1 MNHPCECFPL
11 GDSALML
18 CFGDRISPKINLIV
32 HTAAKQVLEA
42 ASPEIIEI
50 VPAYT
55 TLTVYY
61 DPCQIQSATPYEALK
76 EKILNLLQ
84 TLKVGQTNV
93 GNLVEIPVC
102 YESSFAPDLDRVA
115 KHCRL
120 KTEKVIDLHTSATY
134 DVYFL
139 GFAPG
144 FPFLGGMNERLS
156 IHRLE
161 NPRLSIPAGSVGIAG
176 EQTGIYPLSTPGG
189 WQLIGHTPVSL
200 VDFSNDHPTLLKPGD
215 RVKFTAISSRE
226 HQEMEAQ
233 R

>member
-11 GDSALML
+11 GDSALLL

-32 HTAAKQVLEA
+32 HTAAKQLLESA
-42 ASPEIIEI
+42 YPEIIEM

-55 TLTVYY
+55 TLTIYY
-61 DPCQIQSATPYEALK
+61 DPCRIQSATPYEALK
-76 EKILNLLQ
+76 EKMLNALK
-84 TLKVGQTNV
+84 TLKVDDTSA
-93 GNLVEIPVC
+93 GNHVEIPVC
-102 YESSFAPDLDRVA
+102 YESDFAPDLERVA

-120 KTEKVIDLHTSATY
+120 SPEEVIDRHTSATY

-139 GFAPG
+139 GFTPG
-144 FPFLGGMNERLS
+144 FPYLGGMDKKLTT
-156 IHRLE
+156 
-161 NPRLSIPAGSVGIAG
+161 PRLDHPRLTIPAGSVGIAG

-189 WQLIGHTPVSL
+189 WQLIGHTPIPL
-200 VDFSNDHPTLLKPGD
+200 VDFSNDSPTLLKPGD
-215 RVKFTAISSRE
+215 RIKFTAISFKE